1 MQIHPIHISVNFK
14 ASKMD
19 ARLASLERRLLK
31 NQEEKHEE
39 IVNILAKLHNP
50 EDGGE
55 VSTLCFNCIINAYLV
70 HSFHIISG
78 GQAPSNS
85 GRSTE
90 YWF

>member
-39 IVNILAKLHNP
+39 IVNILTKLHNP

-55 VSTLCFNCIINAYLV
+55 VSTLCFKHY
-70 HSFHIISG
+70 
-78 GQAPSNS
+78 
-85 GRSTE
+85 
-90 YWF
+90 